1 MKKRVIRH
9 IKSTA
14 IPMPHENIDTDQ
26 IVPSRFLKATTRE
39 GFGKHLFYDQRF
51 EELGNPKDFVLNN
64 SLYSGEILIAGDNF
78 GSGSSREHAA
88 WALADFGF
96 TAVISSSFAD
106 IFKNNALNN
115 SLLPIAVSDKF
126 LQQLFQIVN
135 KDPKIIVQVDLER
148 QLISVPS
155 QNLEQKFEINEYKK
169 MCLLSGYD
177 DVDYLLS
184 LKDNIEKFE
193 RKVAEHIAN
202 MLRS

>member
-1 MKKRVIRH
+1 MKKRIIRH

-39 GFGKHLFYDQRF
+39 GFGKHLFYDHRLDDQ
-51 EELGNPKDFVLNN
+51 GNPKDFVLNN

-88 WALADFGF
+88 WALVDFGF
-96 TAVISSSFAD
+96 TVIISSSYAD

-115 SLLPIAVSDKF
+115 SLLPTEVSDKF
-126 LQQLFQIVN
+126 LQQLFQIVH
-135 KDPKIIVQVDLER
+135 KDPKTIVQVDLER
-148 QLISVPS
+148 QLISVPAS
-155 QNLEQKFEINEYKK
+155 NLEQKFEINQYKK

-193 RKVAEHIAN
+193 AKRK
-202 MLRS
+202 RDF

>member
-1 MKKRVIRH
+1 
-9 IKSTA
+9 
-14 IPMPHENIDTDQ
+14 MPHENIDTDQ